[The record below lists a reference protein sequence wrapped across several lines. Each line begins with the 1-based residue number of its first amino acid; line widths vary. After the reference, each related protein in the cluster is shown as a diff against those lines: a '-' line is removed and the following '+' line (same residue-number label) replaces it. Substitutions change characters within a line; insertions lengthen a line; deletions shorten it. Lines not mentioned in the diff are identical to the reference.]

1 VDATQQQPEQNKH
14 EHGLT
19 FTNLNFGQEKESTA
33 EVKHDPTLSPKG
45 QWMQPSQV
53 ASLRNFQKQEAYD
66 LERAMEKSK
75 YVKAYLE
82 KLEAGRKEETERGD
96 EEMKQEQ
103 ETTLKQGIRFAMP
116 ESTKEEI
123 SEGDKAALLLY
134 KQMKQTGLG

>member
-1 VDATQQQPEQNKH
+1 
-14 EHGLT
+14 
-19 FTNLNFGQEKESTA
+19 
-33 EVKHDPTLSPKG
+33 
-45 QWMQPSQV
+45 MQPSQV